1 MKNEIKNIKY
11 DLNLIKSRGA
21 FKSFID
27 FFYLNYELKG
37 AKNYEEKATKVSE
50 KLNNFNNIQKND
62 IESVY
67 MVKSLLRN
75 AATKL
80 NQGNFKAHIIDKNK
94 PVLSLLFKIIDPDG
108 DYNKVE
114 EKLNSINAD
123 TKIFAMI
130 KNRENNYLDK
140 DELIRD
146 QEKILK
152 PYDAN
157 KLNTIFTK

>member
-1 MKNEIKNIKY
+1 
-11 DLNLIKSRGA
+11 
-21 FKSFID
+21 
-27 FFYLNYELKG
+27 
-37 AKNYEEKATKVSE
+37 
-50 KLNNFNNIQKND
+50 
-62 IESVY
+62 

-75 AATKL
+75 AATKS
-80 NQGNFKAHIIDKNK
+80 NQGNFKAHIIDKDK

-130 KNRENNYLDK
+130 KNRKNNYLDK
-140 DELIRD
+140 DELIRE

-157 KLNTIFTK
+157 KLNTIFTKQKNKLLILLIISKI